1 MINHHQI
8 LGVGFLPVL
17 LLLLWVLWQLLCFHV
32 GGLLLEGQMV
42 LVADDSSLHQAKDV
56 ELKGNKAGSSRQRS
70 SLTRRQVTRLLLKTT
85 VERSKP
91 LCLYS
96 RQERSC
102 HTCYASLSVVRL
114 GRV

>member
-1 MINHHQI
+1 MTPRYVKQ
-8 LGVGFLPVL
+8 
-17 LLLLWVLWQLLCFHV
+17 
-32 GGLLLEGQMV
+32 
-42 LVADDSSLHQAKDV
+42 KDV
-56 ELKGNKAGSSRQRS
+56 ETKRIKAGSSRQRS

-102 HTCYASLSVVRL
+102 HTRE
-114 GRV
+114 